1 MAIQQHRHV
10 AEPIADQRRDPAA
23 APPPAAASTLGRM
36 LYELTEARTLSPD
49 QATQL
54 WQAAQTD
61 AWRAAA
67 GRDRTGREEPA
78 ATASSATAPS
88 RSTGLIDVLGYVG
101 GALMLGAL
109 VFLGFTLWGDL
120 TRLGRGAVAVAAFL
134 VPAVGGL
141 LLWRGGN
148 RTGAARILLALACL
162 GAGFA
167 AFTVLDDRNLIIS
180 SGVVAAAAVTGLVSV
195 RSAIFYLPAW
205 VAAMGMVLAVI
216 LNGLRLPEGDAL
228 GFGLAG
234 GFLTVAVLFALAGLR
249 LGPHPAWT
257 LAGLAGWAATVPLI
271 SFQHAYLVL
280 AVTTVT
286 AAALFLAV
294 IRRQIYG
301 PAVVGC
307 LVLLSMWPA
316 ALFQILDTALGVALG
331 LVVAGSL
338 LIIAAVVLT
347 SRHPHGTGPTG
358 PQPAR

>member
-1 MAIQQHRHV
+1 MVIQQQHRPDHPV
-10 AEPIADQRRDPAA
+10 IGRTQPDTA
-23 APPPAAASTLGRM
+23 APPPPAVASTLGRM
-36 LYELTEARTLSPD
+36 LHELTEAGTLSPD

-61 AWRAAA
+61 ARRAATP
-67 GRDRTGREEPA
+67 DQ
-78 ATASSATAPS
+78 ATALQDHRGAGPATSPPP
-88 RSTGLIDVLGYVG
+88 RSTGVIDVLGYVG

-109 VFLGFTLWGDL
+109 IFLGFTLWGDL
-120 TRLGRGAVAVAAFL
+120 TRLGRGAVAVAALL

-141 LLWRGGN
+141 LLLRTGS

-167 AFTVLDDRNLIIS
+167 AFTVLEDRDLIVS
-180 SGVVAAAAVTGLVSV
+180 AAVVVAAAIAGLLTV
-195 RSAIFYLPAW
+195 RSAIFYLSAW
-205 VAAMGMVLAVI
+205 IGAMGLVLAVV
-216 LNGLRLPEGDAL
+216 LNGLWLPEGNAL
-228 GFGLAG
+228 GYSLAG
-234 GFLTVAVLFALAGLR
+234 GFLAVGVVFALAGLR
-249 LGPHPAWT
+249 LGPHLAWT
-257 LAGLAGWAATVPLI
+257 LAGLAAWAATVPLI
-271 SFQHAYLVL
+271 SFQHAGLVL

-286 AAALFLAV
+286 AAALFVAV
-294 IRRQIYG
+294 VRRQMYG

-347 SRHPHGTGPTG
+347 SRRNPHGTGPH
-358 PQPAR
+358 PAR